1 MLLLVYVEA
10 GVPTLGPRKHQ
21 GELIFDIT

>member
-1 MLLLVYVEA
+1 MLLLVCVET